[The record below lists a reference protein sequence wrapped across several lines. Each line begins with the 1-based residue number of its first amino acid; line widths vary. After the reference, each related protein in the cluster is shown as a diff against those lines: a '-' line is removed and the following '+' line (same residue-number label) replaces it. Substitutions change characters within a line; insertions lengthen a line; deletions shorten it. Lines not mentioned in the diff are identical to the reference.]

1 MGGNDKRKLEAE
13 ELENRVA
20 PMALVY
26 TEPTNQDPTAP
37 GTGTGDPGT
46 QPAADQPGKS
56 DGRRQNEFKQQV

>member
-1 MGGNDKRKLEAE
+1 MEKDTKKLDAE
-13 ELENRVA
+13 ELEKRVA

-46 QPAADQPGKS
+46 PPAADQPGGS
-56 DGRRQNEFKQQV
+56 DGHRSRDFKQQV